1 MPNLYADTFSAR
13 LAKVLEMP
21 LLSYDEEGCIRVK
34 FLDTIEVTTM
44 KAPDRDL
51 VVLYADLGELP
62 AEPPVGLLLDMLD
75 ANCFWEGTGG
85 ATLSVLREPEHPL
98 HLVLAQHFELG
109 STQGAEVDLE
119 DRIKMFL
126 TAAYA
131 WHLRLNADELSK
143 KEGESPTATSPT
155 PTSSS
160 SSQPSTSG
168 GKFELPPDHSLRA

>member
-1 MPNLYADTFSAR
+1 MPNLYAETFATR
-13 LAKVLEMP
+13 LAKVLELSP
-21 LLSYDEEGCIRVK
+21 LSYDEEGCIRVK

-44 KAPDRDL
+44 RAPDRDL

-62 AEPPVGLLLDMLD
+62 AEPAVDMLLDMLD

-85 ATLSVLREPEHPL
+85 ATLSILREPEHPI

-131 WHLRLNADELSK
+131 WHLRLNADDLAK
-143 KEGESPTATSPT
+143 KEADGVSDPLNPNK
-155 PTSSS
+155 SSANAA
-160 SSQPSTSG
+160 G